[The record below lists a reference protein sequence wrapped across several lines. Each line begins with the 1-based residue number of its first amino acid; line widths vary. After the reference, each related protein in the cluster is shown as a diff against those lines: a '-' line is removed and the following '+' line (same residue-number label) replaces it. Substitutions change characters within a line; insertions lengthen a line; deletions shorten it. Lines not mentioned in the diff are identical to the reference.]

1 SMYYDYTLGRAS
13 YETMDGSIEGDITLK
28 RQYVIKN
35 GKLKGLFNTG
45 LTIGDHLLQEVL
57 GKNASE
63 KMKTIVSTIQKN
75 QNQIIRHKGS
85 KYLVVQGVAGSG
97 KTSIALQRVAYLLYS
112 NRKSLGAGNMLLFSP
127 NPLFNSYVSTVLP
140 ELGEENM
147 RQSTFQ
153 EYAQSRLD
161 DSLHLEDPLE
171 QMEKMLATLT
181 ENKRGIRSQSI
192 HFKASLK
199 CKEMIDR
206 QILDVVDSGIP
217 FNNIMLHDR
226 PII

>member
-1 SMYYDYTLGRAS
+1 
-13 YETMDGSIEGDITLK
+13 
-28 RQYVIKN
+28 
-35 GKLKGLFNTG
+35 
-45 LTIGDHLLQEVL
+45 
-57 GKNASE
+57 
-63 KMKTIVSTIQKN
+63 
-75 QNQIIRHKGS
+75 
-85 KYLVVQGVAGSG
+85 
-97 KTSIALQRVAYLLYS
+97 
-112 NRKSLGAGNMLLFSP
+112 
-127 NPLFNSYVSTVLP
+127 
-140 ELGEENM
+140 
-147 RQSTFQ
+147 STFQ

-226 PII
+226 PIISADDIGKYFYSLDSTISIPNRIDSTKEWLLTELQTIANEEKNNDWVMEE